1 MTNQYRK
8 DAVVVAKTKVS
19 SHKSDFFR
27 RNHSVAPVASKLVAD
42 RNRGYRRPGDGVD
55 INNETIFDRLIGN
68 RAQKNLDAETL
79 MELQPDLKIIRQVIT
94 AAIISPIDID
104 SDQIIYRNRESD
116 VPEAIFSALRKVIQD
131 HMENYVKLNE
141 ELPDY
146 INEAAFTCGST
157 ALIVVPE
164 AVIDDIING
173 RTVSTEAARMHF
185 DQKAQTLKPIGILG
199 PVTVDDRHNRRR
211 VEKLG
216 EFRVSVEDFFGVPQ
230 TPDMDPKIND
240 MCSITDN
247 MAMLRLPILKE
258 RIRQQTMREK
268 INSQWRSNAQQGVSL
283 ESRVTRIRKD
293 GENKADEYDIKRI
306 QDSLYQGADNSR
318 QRPGKLMRM
327 PTAQEASR
335 SSIGHPLIIK
345 GYSDTL
351 LPVFTP
357 GDEKNHLGYIGVL
370 DGTGQLINGT
380 EELRSAINYSG
391 AVGDN
396 RKQMDMTSSLIQQ
409 TRVLSQGYTDRR
421 DQQNTVERI
430 ALFTDIMEENLLSRL
445 RNGLLG
451 ENVRLGR
458 NENFYRVM
466 LARNLANRFV
476 NLIYIPADQVAYLA
490 YEYDSNG
497 MGVSLMDGIKEIA
510 TLRSMTTFS
519 NFYSSVRNAVGRTK
533 VTINIDPR
541 SPDPEKDRDVLI
553 DQWMRS
559 QANFTPTDVSSS
571 SDMFRVIRNMGVS
584 FEIAG
589 NDRIPN
595 TTVNVEDYQSQRNM
609 VDTAFTDEL
618 TKQVYMGL
626 YVTPEMVDATQASD
640 FAITRWT
647 SNQLFS
653 KRIRLLQK
661 RTAYFLER
669 FIKIY
674 TVSDGDLTNQ
684 MQKVIT
690 DMIDKVPQ
698 QYKEGAEN
706 NGLMHGAL
714 IEEFLNT
721 FFVELPTP
729 NNAKRESQLEQL
741 QKEINLIDAVLPAW
755 ISEEIIG
762 SGLADANDKY
772 VETVTAA
779 VRSMLIR
786 RFCADN
792 NILPELEE
800 LTRKGS
806 EDNPSLNVMSDFM
819 VHITNLT
826 NNIGD
831 YMSAIKLRREK
842 YMEQLG
848 EQNEEYAG
856 VISGD
861 AGGMAAAGAEM
872 TDAAGTDGGTGGA
885 GGDEFDDL
893 GGFDDL
899 PADDDDPFAD
909 MGTDQEVPIGEEG
922 AGGDQPP
929 AQEPAAQPE
938 AAPAEAPA
946 PEAAP
951 AAEPAQEPAQEPAP
965 AAEPPAEPEGQPEKP
980 DTDGSKPAA
989 PAQPQ

>member
-27 RNHSVAPVASKLVAD
+27 RNHSIAPVASKLVAD
-42 RNRGYRRPGDGVD
+42 RQRSYRRPGEGVD
-55 INNETIFDRLIGN
+55 INNETIFDRVIGN

-104 SDQIIYRNRESD
+104 SDQIIYRNRECD
-116 VPEAIFSALRKVIQD
+116 IPEVVLAAIRKIIED

-173 RTVSTEAARMHF
+173 RTVSTEAARLHF
-185 DQKAQTLKPIGILG
+185 DPVAQTLKPIGILG
-199 PVTVDDRHNRRR
+199 PAEKNERFTKNRAQ
-211 VEKLG
+211 KLG
-216 EFRVSVEDFFGVPQ
+216 EFRVSLEDFLGVGPVQ
-230 TPDMDPKIND
+230 EMNPVVND
-240 MCSITDN
+240 LCSITDN
-247 MAMLRLPILKE
+247 MGMLRLPILKE

-268 INSQWRSNAQQGVSL
+268 INNQWKLPPEQGVSL
-283 ESRVTRIRKD
+283 ESRVTRLRKD
-293 GENKADEYDIKRI
+293 GESKVDEYEIKRI
-306 QDSLYQGADNSR
+306 QDSLYQGADNTR
-318 QRPGKLMRM
+318 QRPGKLLRL

-345 GYSDTL
+345 GFSDTL
-351 LPVFTP
+351 VPVFTP
-357 GDEKNHLGYIGVL
+357 GDEKNHLGYIGAL
-370 DGTGQLINGT
+370 DGTGQLINAT
-380 EELRSAINYSG
+380 EELRTAINYSG
-391 AVGDN
+391 SVGDS

-409 TRVLSQGYTDRR
+409 TRVLSQGYSDRR
-421 DQQNTVERI
+421 DNQNAAERI
-430 ALFTDIMEENLLSRL
+430 ALFTDIMEENLLARL

-559 QANFTPTDVSSS
+559 QSNFTPTDVSSS

-584 FEIAG
+584 FEISG

-595 TTVNVEDYQSQRNM
+595 TTVNVEDYQAQRNM
-609 VDTAFTDEL
+609 IDSAFTDEL

-674 TVSDGDLTNQ
+674 TVSDGELTNQ
-684 MQKVIT
+684 IQQVIT
-690 DMIDKVPQ
+690 DMAEKIPA
-698 QYKEGAEN
+698 QYKQGADN
-706 NGLMHGAL
+706 NGLLHGAL

-721 FFVELPTP
+721 LYIELPSP
-729 NNAKRESQLEQL
+729 NNAKRESQMEQL

-755 ISEEIIG
+755 ISEEMIG
-762 SGLADANDKY
+762 SGLSDANDQY
-772 VETVTAA
+772 VATVTAA

-800 LTRKGS
+800 LTRKGT
-806 EDNPSLNVMSDFM
+806 EDNPAINIMEDFATH
-819 VHITNLT
+819 VTNLT

-831 YMSAIKLRREK
+831 YMNAVKLRREK
-842 YMEQLG
+842 YLEQLG
-848 EQNEEYAG
+848 ERNSDYAEAING
-856 VISGD
+856 EG
-861 AGGMAAAGAEM
+861 GGMAAAGADM
-872 TDAAGTDGGTGGA
+872 TGDDA
-885 GGDEFDDL
+885 GGDTAGGDDGFGDLDDFDDV
-893 GGFDDL
+893 GGGEDN
-899 PADDDDPFAD
+899 PFED
-909 MGTDQEVPIGEEG
+909 MGTAEEVPMGDEG
-922 AGGDQPP
+922 TGGDQPP
-929 AQEPAAQPE
+929 ATEPAATPEASPAAEPAPVETPAAEPAAQP
-938 AAPAEAPA
+938 APAE
-946 PEAAP
+946 P
-951 AAEPAQEPAQEPAP
+951 AAEPN
-965 AAEPPAEPEGQPEKP
+965 EPEDKP

-989 PAQPQ
+989 PTQPQ